1 MRRSNLFTA
10 TALAA
15 VSFMMPTR
23 VHAQLGS
30 PNPNWGAQGTYAITN
45 ARIVPVS
52 GPAIEKGTLVISGG
66 KIAAVGAGV
75 TVPQGAQ
82 VIDGNGLSVYPG
94 MMDAGTSMGLSEI
107 PQGASPTVDDAEV
120 GSFNPN
126 SIAYYAINPHS
137 AHIGVTRVLGVTH
150 VLSSPTG
157 GIVSGQATMVY
168 LGGWTHPQMTIRK
181 SAGLVITLP
190 RAGGGGFGFGGG
202 GFGGFGGGGNTPE
215 AQRTREK
222 QLDSLK
228 ALIADARA
236 YDVAM
241 RATAA
246 DRTLPRVQPDV
257 KLAAMVPYVR
267 GELPVLMSADRAV
280 DIRAALDFAQE
291 QKLTP
296 IIIGAREAL
305 AVADRLKQMNVP
317 VVFTH
322 VRSLPGREDDPFDV
336 NFAAPG
342 QLAAAGVKF
351 AISTGDNGAE
361 VRDLPYIA
369 GMAAAYGLSQDD
381 ALRAVTLWPA
391 QIFGMADRF
400 GSLEV
405 GRVANVVVTT
415 GDLLEARTD
424 TKYLF
429 IDGRPVPL
437 ETRHTTLNTTHKD
450 RK

>member
-1 MRRSNLFTA
+1 MRRTHGVLGA
-10 TALAA
+10 ALAA
-15 VSFMMPTR
+15 VMTIAPVALS
-23 VHAQLGS
+23 AQLGS

-52 GPAIEKGTLVISGG
+52 GPAIERGTLVISGG

-75 TVPQGAQ
+75 SVPQGAQ
-82 VIDGNGLSVYPG
+82 VIDGSGLSVYPG

-107 PQGASPTVDDAEV
+107 PQGATPTVDDAEV

-126 SIAYYAINPHS
+126 VIAYYAINPHS

-150 VLSSPTG
+150 VLSSPSG
-157 GIVSGQATMVY
+157 GIVSGQATMVH

-202 GFGGFGGGGNTPE
+202 GGFGGGAAQNTPE
-215 AQRTREK
+215 AQRTRER

-241 RATAA
+241 RASAA

-267 GELPVLMSADRAV
+267 GELPVLLQADRAV

-291 QKLTP
+291 QKLVP
-296 IIIGAREAL
+296 VIVGGREAV
-305 AVADRLKQMNVP
+305 AVADRLKAMNVP
-317 VVFTH
+317 VVYTAL
-322 VRSLPGREDDPFDV
+322 RTLPGREDDPFDV

-342 QLAAAGVKF
+342 QLAAAGVRF
-351 AISTGDNGAE
+351 AISTGDGGAE
-361 VRDLPYIA
+361 VRDLPHVA
-369 GMAAAYGLSQDD
+369 GMAAAYGLSPED
-381 ALRAVTLWPA
+381 ALKAVTLWPA
-391 QIFGMADRF
+391 QLFGMAGQF

-405 GRVANVVVTT
+405 GKVANVVVTT

-437 ETRHTTLNTTHKD
+437 DTRHTVLFTTHKD
-450 RK
+450 RR

>member
-1 MRRSNLFTA
+1 MRRSSVFMV
-10 TALAA
+10 TALVA
-15 VSFMMPTR
+15 VSFIMPTR
-23 VHAQLGS
+23 VQAQLGS

-52 GPAIEKGTLVISGG
+52 GAAIERGTLVISGG

-75 TVPQGAQ
+75 TVPPGAQ
-82 VIDGNGLSVYPG
+82 VIDGTGLSVYPG

-107 PQGASPTVDDAEV
+107 PQSASPTVDDAEV

-126 SIAYYAINPHS
+126 SVAYYAINPHS

-150 VLSSPTG
+150 VVSSPSG

-190 RAGGGGFGFGGG
+190 RAGGGGVGFGGG

-241 RATAA
+241 RAAAA

-291 QKLTP
+291 QKLTA
-296 IIIGAREAL
+296 IIIGGREAL

-361 VRDLPYIA
+361 VRDLPFIA

-415 GDLLEARTD
+415 GDLLEARSE

-437 ETRHTTLNTTHKD
+437 DTRHTTLYTTHKD
-450 RK
+450 RR

>member
-1 MRRSNLFTA
+1 MRYSKVFTSA
-10 TALAA
+10 VLAA
-15 VSFMMPTR
+15 VTCMMPAHAR
-23 VHAQLGS
+23 AQLGS
-30 PNPNWGAQGTYAITN
+30 PNPNWGAQGTFAITN

-52 GPAIEKGTLVISGG
+52 GPAIERGTLVISGG
-66 KIAAVGAGV
+66 KITAVGAGV
-75 TVPQGAQ
+75 AVPQGAQ
-82 VIDGNGLSVYPG
+82 VIDGSGLSVYPG

-107 PQGASPTVDDAEV
+107 SQGASPTVDDAEV

-126 SIAYYAINPHS
+126 AVAYYAINPHS
-137 AHIGVTRVLGVTH
+137 AHIGVTRVLGVTQ

-157 GIVSGQATMVY
+157 GIVSGQASMVH
-168 LGGWTHPQMTIRK
+168 LGGWTPPQMTITK
-181 SAGLVITLP
+181 SAGLVVTLP

-202 GFGGFGGGGNTPE
+202 RGFGGGNTPD
-215 AQRTREK
+215 AQRTREQ

-241 RATAA
+241 RAAAA

-257 KLAAMVPYVR
+257 KLAAMIPYVR

-280 DIRAALDFAQE
+280 DIHASLDFAQE
-291 QKLTP
+291 QRLKP
-296 IIIGAREAL
+296 IIVGAREAL

-317 VVFTH
+317 VIYTH
-322 VRSLPGREDDPFDV
+322 VRTLPGREDDAFDI

-342 QLAAAGVKF
+342 QLAAAGVTF
-351 AISTGDNGAE
+351 AISSGDGGAE
-361 VRDLPYIA
+361 VRDLPHIA
-369 GMAAAYGLSQDD
+369 GMAAAYGLSPDD

-400 GSLEV
+400 GSLQV

-415 GDLLEARTD
+415 GDLLEARTE
-424 TKYLF
+424 TRFLF

-437 ETRHTTLNTTHKD
+437 DTRHTILNMTHKD

>member
-1 MRRSNLFTA
+1 MRYSKVFTSA
-10 TALAA
+10 VLAA
-15 VSFMMPTR
+15 VTCMMPAHAR
-23 VHAQLGS
+23 AQLGS
-30 PNPNWGAQGTYAITN
+30 PNPNWGAQGTFAITN

-52 GPAIEKGTLVISGG
+52 GPAIERGTLVISGG
-66 KIAAVGAGV
+66 KITAVGAGV
-75 TVPQGAQ
+75 AVPQGAQ
-82 VIDGNGLSVYPG
+82 VIDGSGLSVYPG

-107 PQGASPTVDDAEV
+107 SQGASPTVDDAEV

-126 SIAYYAINPHS
+126 AVAYYAINPHS
-137 AHIGVTRVLGVTH
+137 AHIGVTRVLGVTQ

-157 GIVSGQATMVY
+157 GIVSGQASMVY
-168 LGGWTHPQMTIRK
+168 LGGWTLPQMTITK
-181 SAGLVITLP
+181 SAGLVVTLP

-202 GFGGFGGGGNTPE
+202 RGFGGGNTPD
-215 AQRTREK
+215 AQRTREQ

-236 YDVAM
+236 YDVAI
-241 RATAA
+241 RAAAA

-257 KLAAMVPYVR
+257 KLAAMIPYVR

-280 DIRAALDFAQE
+280 DIHASLDFAQE
-291 QKLTP
+291 QRLKP
-296 IIIGAREAL
+296 IIVGAREAL

-317 VVFTH
+317 VIYTH
-322 VRSLPGREDDPFDV
+322 VRTLPGREDDAFDI

-342 QLAAAGVKF
+342 QLAAAGVTF
-351 AISTGDNGAE
+351 AISSGDGGAE
-361 VRDLPYIA
+361 VRDLPHIA
-369 GMAAAYGLSQDD
+369 GMAAAYGLSPDD

-400 GSLEV
+400 GSLQV

-415 GDLLEARTD
+415 GDLLEARTE
-424 TKYLF
+424 TRFLF

-437 ETRHTTLNTTHKD
+437 DTRHTILNMTHKD
-450 RK
+450 RR

>member
-1 MRRSNLFTA
+1 MRRHTPFVGA
-10 TALAA
+10 ALAA
-15 VSFMMPTR
+15 VTLALPMAVR
-23 VHAQLGS
+23 AQLGS
-30 PNPNWGAQGTYAITN
+30 PNPNWGPQGTFAITN

-52 GPAIEKGTLVISGG
+52 GPAIERGTVVISGG
-66 KIAAVGAGV
+66 KIAAVGAGAA
-75 TVPQGAQ
+75 VPQGAQ
-82 VIDGNGLSVYPG
+82 VIDGTGLSVYPG

-107 PQGASPTVDDAEV
+107 PQGASPSVDDAEV

-126 SIAYYAINPHS
+126 LAAYYAINPHS
-137 AHIGVTRVLGVTH
+137 AHIGVTRVLGVTQ
-150 VLSSPTG
+150 VLSSPSG
-157 GIVSGQATMVY
+157 GIVSGQASMVH

-202 GFGGFGGGGNTPE
+202 GGGGFGGANNTPE
-215 AQRTREK
+215 AQRTRER

-228 ALIADARA
+228 ALIADTRA
-236 YDVAM
+236 YDQAV
-241 RATAA
+241 RAAA
-246 DRTLPRVQPDV
+246 SDRSLPRVQPDV
-257 KLAAMVPYVR
+257 KLEAMVPYVR

-291 QKLTP
+291 QRLTP
-296 IIIGAREAL
+296 IIMGAREAL

-322 VRSLPGREDDPFDV
+322 VRTLPGREDDPFDV

-342 QLAAAGVKF
+342 QLAAAGVRF
-351 AISTGDNGAE
+351 AISSGDGGAE
-361 VRDLPYIA
+361 VRDLPHIA
-369 GMAAAYGLSQDD
+369 GMAAAYGLSPED
-381 ALRAVTLWPA
+381 ALKAVTLWPA
-391 QIFGMADRF
+391 QIFGVGDRF

-405 GRVANVVVTT
+405 GKSANLVVTT

-424 TKYLF
+424 TRYLF
-429 IDGRPVPL
+429 IDGRPVSL
-437 ETRHTTLNTTHKD
+437 ETRHTVLNTTHKD

>member
-1 MRRSNLFTA
+1 MRRMTLFTA
-10 TALAA
+10 AALTAAGL
-15 VSFMMPTR
+15 MMPA
-23 VHAQLGS
+23 VVQAQLGS

-52 GPAIEKGTLVISGG
+52 GATIERGTLVISGG
-66 KIAAVGAGV
+66 KIAAVGASV
-75 TVPQGAQ
+75 AVPQGAQ
-82 VIDGNGLSVYPG
+82 VIDGTGLSVYPG
-94 MMDAGTSMGLSEI
+94 MMDAGTSIGLSEI
-107 PQGASPTVDDAEV
+107 PQGAAPTVDDAEV

-126 SIAYYAINPHS
+126 AVAYYAINPHS

-150 VLSSPTG
+150 VVSSPNG
-157 GIVSGQATMVY
+157 GIVSGQASMVY
-168 LGGWTHPQMTIRK
+168 LGGWTHPQMTIAK

-190 RAGGGGFGFGGG
+190 RSGGGGFGFGGG
-202 GFGGFGGGGNTPE
+202 GRGFGGAGNTPE
-215 AQRTREK
+215 AQRARER
-222 QLDSLK
+222 QIDSLK

-236 YDVAM
+236 YDVAT
-241 RATAA
+241 RAAAA

-291 QKLTP
+291 QKLKPVIT
-296 IIIGAREAL
+296 GAREAL

-317 VVFTH
+317 VIYTH
-322 VRSLPGREDDPFDV
+322 VRTLPGREDDPFDV

-351 AISTGDNGAE
+351 AISTGDGGAE
-361 VRDLPYIA
+361 VRDLPHIA
-369 GMAAAYGLSQDD
+369 GMAAAYGLSPDD

-400 GSLEV
+400 GSLET

-437 ETRHTTLNTTHKD
+437 ETRHSTLYMTHKD

>member
-1 MRRSNLFTA
+1 MRRTNLFTA
-10 TALAA
+10 AA
-15 VSFMMPTR
+15 MAAASLTMPT
-23 VHAQLGS
+23 VVQAQLGS

-45 ARIVPVS
+45 ARIVPV
-52 GPAIEKGTLVISGG
+52 GGATIERGTLVISGG
-66 KIAAVGAGV
+66 KIAAVGASV

-82 VIDGNGLSVYPG
+82 VIDGTGLSVYPG

-107 PQGASPTVDDAEV
+107 SQGAAPTVDDAEV

-126 SIAYYAINPHS
+126 AVAYYAINPHS

-150 VLSSPTG
+150 VLSSPNG
-157 GIVSGQATMVY
+157 GIVSGQASMVH
-168 LGGWTHPQMTIRK
+168 LGGWTHPQMTIAK

-190 RAGGGGFGFGGG
+190 RSGGGGFGFGGG
-202 GFGGFGGGGNTPE
+202 RGFGGAGNTPE
-215 AQRTREK
+215 AQRARER
-222 QLDSLK
+222 QIDSLK

-236 YDVAM
+236 YDVAT
-241 RATAA
+241 RAAAA

-280 DIRAALDFAQE
+280 DIRAALDFAQD
-291 QKLTP
+291 QKLKPVIT
-296 IIIGAREAL
+296 GAREAL

-317 VVFTH
+317 VIYTH
-322 VRSLPGREDDPFDV
+322 VRTLPGREDDPFDV

-351 AISTGDNGAE
+351 AISTGDGGAE
-361 VRDLPYIA
+361 VRDLPHIA
-369 GMAAAYGLSQDD
+369 GMAAAYGLSPDD

-400 GSLEV
+400 GSLEA

-437 ETRHTTLNTTHKD
+437 ETRHSTLYMTHKD

>member
-1 MRRSNLFTA
+1 M
-10 TALAA
+10 AA
-15 VSFMMPTR
+15 ASLTMPT
-23 VHAQLGS
+23 VVQAQLGS

-45 ARIVPVS
+45 ARIVPV
-52 GPAIEKGTLVISGG
+52 GGATIERGTLVISGG
-66 KIAAVGAGV
+66 KIAAVGASV

-82 VIDGNGLSVYPG
+82 VIDGTGLSVYPG

-107 PQGASPTVDDAEV
+107 SQGAAPTVDDAEV

-126 SIAYYAINPHS
+126 AVAYYAINPHS

-150 VLSSPTG
+150 VLSSPNG
-157 GIVSGQATMVY
+157 GIVSGQASMVH
-168 LGGWTHPQMTIRK
+168 LGGWTHPQMTIAK

-190 RAGGGGFGFGGG
+190 RSGGGGFGFGGG
-202 GFGGFGGGGNTPE
+202 RGFGGAGNTPE
-215 AQRTREK
+215 AQRARER
-222 QLDSLK
+222 QIDSLK

-236 YDVAM
+236 YDVAT
-241 RATAA
+241 RAAAA

-280 DIRAALDFAQE
+280 DIRAALDFAQD
-291 QKLTP
+291 QKLKPVIT
-296 IIIGAREAL
+296 GAREAL

-317 VVFTH
+317 VIYTH
-322 VRSLPGREDDPFDV
+322 VRTLPGREDDPFDV

-351 AISTGDNGAE
+351 AISTGDGGAE
-361 VRDLPYIA
+361 VRDLPHIA
-369 GMAAAYGLSQDD
+369 GMAAAYGLSPDD

-400 GSLEV
+400 GSLEA

-437 ETRHTTLNTTHKD
+437 ETRHSTLYMTHKD